1 MMEWLINTPVWIQT
15 PLVFL
20 ALFVV
25 CIVLALIWQIIA
37 LRVFPASAEEERVHG
52 ALSLREMWASRS
64 SRPEDSGAARSIQPG
79 DPQEDQSQ
87 NDQKQEG

>member
-1 MMEWLINTPVWIQT
+1 MMEWLINAPVWIQT

-25 CIVLALIWQIIA
+25 CTVLALIWQVIA
-37 LRVFPASAEEERVHG
+37 VRIFPASAEEDRVHG

-64 SRPEDSGAARSIQPG
+64 SVPLDDGAQGSVG
-79 DPQEDQSQ
+79 S
-87 NDQKQEG
+87 DQKH